1 MGYSISYNVIF
12 KIVIKKI
19 HIITKDTYLQ
29 NVAYFFFIFSLSLS
43 VEMDRM
49 ANANSEANELNK
61 NIFTNTVFA
70 VCQYVVRK
78 GIYHR

>member
-1 MGYSISYNVIF
+1 MSHTFS
-12 KIVIKKI
+12 
-19 HIITKDTYLQ
+19 LSSL
-29 NVAYFFFIFSLSLS
+29 SLSLS